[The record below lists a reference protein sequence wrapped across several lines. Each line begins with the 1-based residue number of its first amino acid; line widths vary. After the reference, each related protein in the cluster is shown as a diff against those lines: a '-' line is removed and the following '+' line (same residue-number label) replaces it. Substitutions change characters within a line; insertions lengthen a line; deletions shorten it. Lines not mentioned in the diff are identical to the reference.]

1 MTGLPRIVRS
11 RLRQAPGG
19 TGAVDHPNANLLA
32 GFAEHSL
39 TSRERSLVLHH
50 LAQCAECREQV
61 SLALPK
67 LDAEVVPAGVAAA
80 RCWPGWLR
88 WPVLRWGLL
97 VASLVIMGGV
107 ALLRQPPARRM
118 ELTSRA
124 HMAPRPATPLPSDV
138 VIGAAP
144 SKAANPAGQPSQE
157 TADES
162 ALSLRQMK
170 KALKEK
176 QAGEAQFAM
185 RALEVA
191 QPSQAPMAARVP
203 AEAFPPS
210 PKAINSGGSKQPS
223 SAIVAQAP
231 PPAPPPVQG
240 AAPAQGQPAQQ
251 APDSLL
257 GAEAKSAEAS
267 STSEQNK
274 GKTLGGPVGGALGG
288 VVPAAPAETAS
299 RETVHH
305 LISGPK
311 ASRAMG
317 AKTESGAAPAAISA
331 GGPSA
336 NFSTRT
342 PADWS
347 ISASGRVLRSLDGR
361 KTWEELDVDKNVV
374 FRAIFAAGPDVW
386 LGGTK
391 GALYHSTDGGQH
403 WTRVNITTGSTTV
416 TDDVVRIEFKDAQ
429 HGTVKTAARDTWTTL
444 DAGQHWQKQ

>member
-1 MTGLPRIVRS
+1 MTGLPKMVRS
-11 RLRQAPGG
+11 RLGQARGD
-19 TGAVDHPNANLLA
+19 TGAVDHPDANLLG
-32 GFAEHSL
+32 GFVEHSL

-50 LAQCAECREQV
+50 LAQCAQCREQV

-67 LDAEVVPAGVAAA
+67 LEAEVARGGVAAA
-80 RCWPGWLR
+80 RRWPGWLR
-88 WPVLRWGLL
+88 WPALRWGLL

-107 ALLRQPPARRM
+107 ALLRRPPARRI
-118 ELTSRA
+118 ELASRA
-124 HMAPRPATPLPSDV
+124 NVAPRPPAPLPSDV

-144 SKAANPAGQPSQE
+144 SKAAKPASQPSQE
-157 TADES
+157 TGDES

-185 RALEVA
+185 RALEAA

-203 AEAFPPS
+203 VEAFPPS

-223 SAIVAQAP
+223 TAIVAQAP
-231 PPAPPPVQG
+231 PPAPPPVPG

-251 APDSLL
+251 APDLIV
-257 GAEAKSAEAS
+257 GPQAKSAEAPRS
-267 STSEQNK
+267 PEDGK
-274 GKTLGGPVGGALGG
+274 GKTLGGPVGGTLEG
-288 VVPAAPAETAS
+288 VVPAASAETAS

-305 LISGPK
+305 LISRPK
-311 ASRAMG
+311 ASRAMV
-317 AKTESGAAPAAISA
+317 AKTESGPAPAPISA

-347 ISASGRVLRSLDGR
+347 ISASGRVQRSLDGR

-429 HGTVKTAARDTWTTL
+429 HGTVKTAAHDTWTTL
-444 DAGQHWQKQ
+444 DVGQHWQRQ